1 MFVRK
6 LIIGSVLLGAAI
18 GSNASADEILPA
30 GADGW
35 HTWQIDEPGVAT
47 KMCCYTWKRGDKS
60 QKGCDLDGRNM
71 SFSSDGD
78 CAAAPG
84 TVQIYV
90 HVENGVP
97 ENIRVFSSN
106 CQVSAASAIA
116 DHGLVSVV
124 ENVAWFKSIIENKS
138 LDMDARE
145 EALFGLVQSESDA
158 AYAYIDGLLSSR

>member
-30 GADGW
+30 GA
-35 HTWQIDEPGVAT
+35 
-47 KMCCYTWKRGDKS
+47 
-60 QKGCDLDGRNM
+60 
-71 SFSSDGD
+71 
-78 CAAAPG
+78 AAPG

-97 ENIRVFSSN
+97 ENIRVLSSN
-106 CQVSAASAIA
+106 CQISAASAIA

-158 AYAYIDGLLSSR
+158 AYAYIDGLLSSS